1 MDYITLALAKDYADQ
16 VAAGGGS
23 GSADLKNY
31 YKKSEVD
38 NKLNEKVDK
47 IEGKSLSTNDYTTE
61 EKTKL
66 ASLENYNDEEIKA
79 SIALKADTE
88 NVYSKTEIDE
98 RTSLISGYKGT
109 VANESKLPTENL
121 VNGDVYRLEDTNTNV
136 MYKSET
142 YSISNGSKIKTITF
156 PEEVVYDEN
165 VDGKTIEFKSE
176 DGTVLYTCTYQ
187 DKINYLSRFVTLTC
201 GDLFTVVYTK
211 EVGTETFGKIDG
223 NDTYTFDAELN
234 VNSTFDSNIPFVSI
248 CNKGWETLSSD
259 MNLSAYYTKPEL
271 ESLRGFPF
279 LQKVW
284 YDVNKNSIT
293 TTDPKNNE
301 IGYYSVALGDN
312 TFAEGIRSFA
322 MGAHSRATGDY
333 SIAMGN
339 QARTNT
345 DNGCAIGEYVMTQA
359 KNQTALGCYN
369 KIDSDNLFIIGN
381 GTNESS
387 RSNAHTLSKNG
398 IAWFEGDIYTG
409 STSGTNKDEGSVR
422 LAKIT
427 ELNTKVDKVEGKDL
441 SSNDFTDDL
450 KTKLEGLSN
459 YNESELKASI
469 ENKVDKITGKGLS
482 TEDYTSEEKTK
493 LAGLSN
499 YNDTEI
505 KTSLNSKANS
515 ADVYTKS
522 EVDNKVSSIYKYKG
536 SVANKEAL
544 PTENLA
550 IGDVYN
556 LEDTG
561 MNVAYTGEKWDELG
575 ANIDLSSYYTKTEVN
590 ELPLIKGLKYN
601 TTKNSLYTNAI
612 GQSAT
617 ASGYHSI
624 ALGPLARAKGNRS
637 VAIGHDCHA
646 DKDYSTAIGYEAI
659 ANGTNSVA
667 VGDGAVAN
675 GDNQIALGQ
684 FNAGDEINLL
694 VIGNGTSSTTRS
706 NAHTLSKKG
715 VAWFKGDIYTGG
727 TSISGATKLAK
738 VTELDAKVDK
748 VEGKGLSTNDFTDD
762 LNTKLAGIAT
772 GAEVNII
779 NTVKLNG
786 EALTV
791 TDKSVNIEVPIPQMQ
806 SCDVPY
812 DAGNLPISVVNGANG
827 FTQNQKSFSA
837 IASSGTTYETTI
849 TVNKENISTIVLS
862 ASLAQHNSN
871 NQTST
876 KFIETGCVAKIEF
889 LYQGQSQTI
898 KEVSTIGQSVLIEG
912 AINGMQIKLTLQC
925 SDNSKNVMFKVNI
938 ENYCINETLN
948 NTLTISDSGD
958 MYLQNILKQK
968 TAELQ
973 TQIDWIN
980 NDTSKDMQVV
990 PLYDTQASANLTML
1004 NNTEYRIET
1013 HSGTSTL
1020 NINFEEGFETVDTAT
1035 YKSVLILRTGTND
1048 NDSCTVTVPD
1058 GVILQGDNVTNN
1070 TLTTQ
1075 KLKVYEISFN
1085 WHGFMMVG
1093 LVKGFSYPAPLA

>member
-1 MDYITLALAKDYADQ
+1 MDLITL
-16 VAAGGGS
+16 
-23 GSADLKNY
+23 
-31 YKKSEVD
+31 
-38 NKLNEKVDK
+38 
-47 IEGKSLSTNDYTTE
+47 
-61 EKTKL
+61 
-66 ASLENYNDEEIKA
+66 
-79 SIALKADTE
+79 
-88 NVYSKTEIDE
+88 
-98 RTSLISGYKGT
+98 
-109 VANESKLPTENL
+109 
-121 VNGDVYRLEDTNTNV
+121 
-136 MYKSET
+136 
-142 YSISNGSKIKTITF
+142 
-156 PEEVVYDEN
+156 
-165 VDGKTIEFKSE
+165 
-176 DGTVLYTCTYQ
+176 
-187 DKINYLSRFVTLTC
+187 
-201 GDLFTVVYTK
+201 
-211 EVGTETFGKIDG
+211 
-223 NDTYTFDAELN
+223 
-234 VNSTFDSNIPFVSI
+234 
-248 CNKGWETLSSD
+248 
-259 MNLSAYYTKPEL
+259 
-271 ESLRGFPF
+271 
-279 LQKVW
+279 
-284 YDVNKNSIT
+284 
-293 TTDPKNNE
+293 
-301 IGYYSVALGDN
+301 
-312 TFAEGIRSFA
+312 
-322 MGAHSRATGDY
+322 
-333 SIAMGN
+333 
-339 QARTNT
+339 
-345 DNGCAIGEYVMTQA
+345 TQA
-359 KNQTALGCYN
+359 KNYANKVAAGFSSVEVDGTNINFTLNDGSKATVIVPVPADGKDGAAGISVINLSIDTDGSLLCHMSDGSIIDAGHVPTIDPDLSKYYTKEEINSLFGKTFLWDGLSGEENTDNLSLFDEFYTNFVASEGKTKLLAKTPNAQNPIYMNADVQVDPTQGERIRLTVHTFPRGSRTVDYSNTDQYSLFSYYANIIIENEKCIEVSELELGEDKLNFLSTTENYNGYYTPAYEGSPVSKGYMVETLKEGKYSISPDQLEKEFQRVLTEPVITIDSTDSTKIEFVSYEAEENGKYEFTLKQKPWGDDYVSTNGAHDNSYALG
-369 KIDSDNLFIIGN
+369 KFILNNPGEKTIRVSIN
-381 GTNESS
+381 YSLECKSTDTAVFSKLDTIVAANSWNDFE
-387 RSNAHTLSKNG
+387 NAYKV
-398 IAWFEGDIYTG
+398 ITG
-409 STSGTNKDEGSVR
+409 ETSTSGSVAYDLPSGQHFVTFKYMVGWKDTGEGENDALTVSFGDTQGAVQEHY
-422 LAKIT
+422 LSTQQFVKDYVT
-427 ELNTKVDKVEGKDL
+427 GEMDSKLNTKVDKIEGKDL
-441 SSNDFTDDL
+441 SSNDFTDNL

-459 YNESELKASI
+459 YNDTEIKTSI
-469 ENKVDKITGKGLS
+469 ENKVDKVTGKGLS
-482 TEDYTSEEKTK
+482 TEDFTSEEKTK

-544 PTENLA
+544 PTENLT

-575 ANIDLSSYYTKTEVN
+575 STIDLNNYYTKTET
-590 ELPLIKGLKYN
+590 I
-601 TTKNSLYTNAI
+601 
-612 GQSAT
+612 
-617 ASGYHSI
+617 
-624 ALGPLARAKGNRS
+624 
-637 VAIGHDCHA
+637 
-646 DKDYSTAIGYEAI
+646 
-659 ANGTNSVA
+659 
-667 VGDGAVAN
+667 
-675 GDNQIALGQ
+675 
-684 FNAGDEINLL
+684 
-694 VIGNGTSSTTRS
+694 
-706 NAHTLSKKG
+706 
-715 VAWFKGDIYTGG
+715 
-727 TSISGATKLAK
+727 
-738 VTELDAKVDK
+738 TELTKKVDK

-762 LNTKLAGIAT
+762 LNTKLAGIAA
-772 GAEVNII
+772 GAEVNAI

-791 TDKSVNIEVPIPQMQ
+791 TDKSVNIEVPIPQAQ

-862 ASLAQHNSN
+862 ASLAQHNSD

-980 NDTSKDMQVV
+980 NDTSKDIQVV

-1058 GVILQGDNVTNN
+1058 GVILQGDDVTNN

-1085 WHGFMMVG
+1085 WHGFMMIG

>member
-23 GSADLKNY
+23 GSANLKDY
-31 YKKSEVD
+31 YKKTEVD
-38 NKLNEKVDK
+38 NKLTQKVDK

-61 EKTKL
+61 EKEKL
-66 ASLENYNDEEIKA
+66 ASLENYNDEEIKN
-79 SIALKADTE
+79 SISLKADAE

-98 RTSLISGYKGT
+98 KTSLISGYKGT
-109 VANESKLPTENL
+109 VTSENELPTENL
-121 VNGDVYRLEDTNTNV
+121 VNGDVYRLEDNNTNV

-142 YSISNGSKIKTITF
+142 YSILNGSKIKTITF
-156 PEEVVYDEN
+156 PEEVTYDED

-187 DKINYLSRFVTLTC
+187 DKISYLSRFVTLTC

-223 NDTYTFDAELN
+223 DETYTFDAELN
-234 VNSTFDSNIPFVSI
+234 VNSTFDGDIPFVSI

-259 MNLSAYYTKPEL
+259 INLSAYYTKPEL

-284 YDVNKNSIT
+284 YDIDKESIT
-293 TTDPKNNE
+293 TTNPNN
-301 IGYYSVALGDN
+301 GRVGSCSVALGDN
-312 TFAEGIRSFA
+312 TFAEGARSFA
-322 MGAHSRATGDY
+322 MGAHSRATGNY
-333 SIAMGN
+333 SVAIGN

-369 KIDSDNLFIIGN
+369 VVDSNNLFIIGN
-381 GTNESS
+381 GTDESS

-441 SSNDFTDDL
+441 SSNDFTDSL

-459 YNESELKASI
+459 YNDSELKTSI
-469 ENKVDKITGKGLS
+469 ENKVDKVTGKGLS
-482 TEDYTSEEKTK
+482 TEDFTTEEKTK
-493 LAGLSN
+493 LAELSN

-515 ADVYTKS
+515 TDVYTKS

-536 SVANKEAL
+536 SVANKESL
-544 PTENLA
+544 PTENLT

-575 ANIDLSSYYTKTEVN
+575 STINLNNYYTKTE
-590 ELPLIKGLKYN
+590 
-601 TTKNSLYTNAI
+601 TT
-612 GQSAT
+612 
-617 ASGYHSI
+617 
-624 ALGPLARAKGNRS
+624 
-637 VAIGHDCHA
+637 
-646 DKDYSTAIGYEAI
+646 
-659 ANGTNSVA
+659 
-667 VGDGAVAN
+667 
-675 GDNQIALGQ
+675 
-684 FNAGDEINLL
+684 
-694 VIGNGTSSTTRS
+694 
-706 NAHTLSKKG
+706 
-715 VAWFKGDIYTGG
+715 
-727 TSISGATKLAK
+727 
-738 VTELDAKVDK
+738 TELTKKVDK

-837 IASSGTTYETTI
+837 ITSSGTTYETTI

-1048 NDSCTVTVPD
+1048 NDSCTVTVPT
-1058 GVILQGDNVTNN
+1058 GVILQGDDVTNN

>member
-23 GSADLKNY
+23 GSVDLKNY

-38 NKLNEKVDK
+38 NK
-47 IEGKSLSTNDYTTE
+47 
-61 EKTKL
+61 
-66 ASLENYNDEEIKA
+66 
-79 SIALKADTE
+79 
-88 NVYSKTEIDE
+88 
-98 RTSLISGYKGT
+98 
-109 VANESKLPTENL
+109 
-121 VNGDVYRLEDTNTNV
+121 
-136 MYKSET
+136 
-142 YSISNGSKIKTITF
+142 
-156 PEEVVYDEN
+156 
-165 VDGKTIEFKSE
+165 
-176 DGTVLYTCTYQ
+176 
-187 DKINYLSRFVTLTC
+187 
-201 GDLFTVVYTK
+201 
-211 EVGTETFGKIDG
+211 
-223 NDTYTFDAELN
+223 
-234 VNSTFDSNIPFVSI
+234 
-248 CNKGWETLSSD
+248 
-259 MNLSAYYTKPEL
+259 
-271 ESLRGFPF
+271 
-279 LQKVW
+279 
-284 YDVNKNSIT
+284 
-293 TTDPKNNE
+293 
-301 IGYYSVALGDN
+301 
-312 TFAEGIRSFA
+312 
-322 MGAHSRATGDY
+322 
-333 SIAMGN
+333 
-339 QARTNT
+339 
-345 DNGCAIGEYVMTQA
+345 
-359 KNQTALGCYN
+359 
-369 KIDSDNLFIIGN
+369 
-381 GTNESS
+381 
-387 RSNAHTLSKNG
+387 
-398 IAWFEGDIYTG
+398 
-409 STSGTNKDEGSVR
+409 
-422 LAKIT
+422 
-427 ELNTKVDKVEGKDL
+427 LNTKVDKVEGKDL

-459 YNESELKASI
+459 YNDNELKASI

-493 LAGLSN
+493 LAGLIN

-536 SVANKEAL
+536 SVANKESL
-544 PTENLA
+544 PTENLT

-556 LEDTG
+556 LENTG

-575 ANIDLSSYYTKTEVN
+575 STINLNNYYTKTE
-590 ELPLIKGLKYN
+590 
-601 TTKNSLYTNAI
+601 TT
-612 GQSAT
+612 
-617 ASGYHSI
+617 
-624 ALGPLARAKGNRS
+624 
-637 VAIGHDCHA
+637 
-646 DKDYSTAIGYEAI
+646 
-659 ANGTNSVA
+659 
-667 VGDGAVAN
+667 
-675 GDNQIALGQ
+675 
-684 FNAGDEINLL
+684 
-694 VIGNGTSSTTRS
+694 
-706 NAHTLSKKG
+706 
-715 VAWFKGDIYTGG
+715 
-727 TSISGATKLAK
+727 
-738 VTELDAKVDK
+738 TELTKKVDK

-980 NDTSKDMQVV
+980 NDTSKGMQVV

-1048 NDSCTVTVPD
+1048 NDSCTVTVPT
-1058 GVILQGDNVTNN
+1058 GVILQGDDVTNN